1 MIANIKKRFTRFNNT
16 RGFTM
21 IELAVVIAIIGV
33 LSTIAIKSFTES
45 RVHLVDAV
53 ALAET
58 RGLGKAVIDAFL
70 EGEDIDLTHN
80 IGDGPIVGALDTAG
94 NPRKPIF
101 QFSPGIRVTIVGSSN
116 VGGTG
121 KGVCSAT
128 VIHSSGS
135 KPYSL
140 LIDEVTGTTEFPD
153 YTGS

>member
-1 MIANIKKRFTRFNNT
+1 MIAKIKKLLICLNNT

-33 LSTIAIKSFTES
+33 LSTIAVKSFIES

-70 EGEDIDLTHN
+70 EEEDVDFTHN
-80 IGDGPIVGALDTAG
+80 IGDGPIIGALDTTG
-94 NPRKPIF
+94 NPRKPVF
-101 QFSPGIRVTIVGSSN
+101 RFSPGIRVTIVGSSN

-121 KGVCSAT
+121 KGMCAAT
-128 VIHSSGS
+128 VTHTNGS
-135 KPYSL
+135 KTYNL
-140 LIDEVTGTTEFPD
+140 LVDEVNEITSFP
-153 YTGS
+153 GI

>member
-1 MIANIKKRFTRFNNT
+1 MIANIKKQFTRFNNT

-70 EGEDIDLTHN
+70 EEEDVDFTHN
-80 IGDGPIVGALDTAG
+80 IGDGPVIGTMDTAG
-94 NPRKPIF
+94 NPRRPVF
-101 QFSPGIRVTIVGSSN
+101 RFSPGIRVTIVGSSN

-121 KGVCSAT
+121 KGICAAT
-128 VIHSSGS
+128 VTHTSGS
-135 KPYSL
+135 KTYN
-140 LIDEVTGTTEFPD
+140 LIVDEVNNITSFP
-153 YTGS
+153 GI

>member
-1 MIANIKKRFTRFNNT
+1 MIANIKKLLIRLDNT

-21 IELAVVIAIIGV
+21 IDLAVVIAIISV
-33 LSTIAIKSFTES
+33 LSTIAVKSFIES

-70 EGEDIDLTHN
+70 EEEDIDFTHN
-80 IGDGPIVGALDTAG
+80 IGDGPVIGALDTAG

-101 QFSPGIRVTIVGSSN
+101 RFSPGIRATIVGSSN

-121 KGVCSAT
+121 KGMCTAT
-128 VIHSSGS
+128 VIHTNGS
-135 KPYSL
+135 EPYTFV
-140 LIDEVTGTTEFPD
+140 IDEINHITYFPD
-153 YTGS
+153 T